1 MQKNSNKYVD
11 CWDSKVRPDLVKAL
25 NISDV
30 AAPVPAVAAP
40 SPLQDVP
47 LRSHLLELRRR
58 LLIWLAGTMTVFL
71 VLFTWRGEALMQLV
85 TEPVRQLGIE
95 FIYVNLAEAL
105 SAQMKV
111 ALLAAVLLTLPL
123 FAWQAWE
130 FIRPALYEEE
140 RRYARKLALVVLV
153 LFATGVSFGYGV
165 VFLAAISFFVYSGQG
180 FATPMLSISA
190 YVSFLVGFILPFGL
204 AFELPVVCYIL
215 GKAGLVSVQ
224 ALAAARRYV
233 ILLIFIVAAILTPP
247 DVLSQIMMALPLLAL
262 YELSILVLR
271 TCEHQTRLPAK

>member
-1 MQKNSNKYVD
+1 MQLKKNELKN
-11 CWDSKVRPDLVKAL
+11 L
-25 NISDV
+25 
-30 AAPVPAVAAP
+30 
-40 SPLQDVP
+40 PL
-47 LRSHLLELRRR
+47 STHLLELRRR
-58 LLIWLAGTMTVFL
+58 LLVWLSGTLLVFL
-71 VLFTWRGEALMQLV
+71 ILFTWRGEALMQLV
-85 TEPVRQLGIE
+85 TAPVRQLGIA

-165 VFLAAISFFVYSGQG
+165 VFLAAIYFFVYSGQG

>member
-71 VLFTWRGEALMQLV
+71 VLFTWRGEALMQMV

-111 ALLAAVLLTLPL
+111 ALLAALLLTLPL
-123 FAWQAWE
+123 FLWQAWRFVE
-130 FIRPALYEEE
+130 PALYKEEKQ
-140 RRYARKLALVVLV
+140 AAQKLILVVLA
-153 LFATGVSFGYGV
+153 LFAAGV
-165 VFLAAISFFVYSGQG
+165 VFGYAIVFVTAISFFVYSGQG
-180 FATPMLSISA
+180 FARPLLSISA
-190 YVSFLVGFILPFGL
+190 YVSFLLGFVVPFGL
-204 AFELPVVCYIL
+204 AFELPVVCYAL
-215 GKAGLVSVQ
+215 GRTGLVT
-224 ALAAARRYV
+224 AATLRGARRYV
-233 ILLIFIVAAILTPP
+233 ILIIFIVAAVLTPP
-247 DVLSQIMMALPLLAL
+247 DVLSQVMMALPLWAL
-262 YELSILVLR
+262 YEISILVLNWR
-271 TCEHQTRLPAK
+271 GVLCTKD